1 MSKTEQRISTLFFD
15 LDGTL
20 TDPREGIT
28 RCYQYSLE
36 QLGYPYPTQA
46 ELVQYIGPPLRCGL
60 PKLLGSE
67 DEELIDA
74 GVRHYRDRFS
84 QVGLFENEVYDG
96 IPELLA
102 SLSNAGFGLYVV
114 TAKPAVFAK
123 RILSHF
129 NLEKYFVEIYG
140 PELNGRFDDKTELIE
155 HILREQGFQPA
166 ETVMIGDR
174 ASDIAAGKA
183 NGTRTLAVTYGFGD
197 MEELTGAEPDYICPS
212 PAAIGELAAEWPGI
226 QTESAGP

>member
-1 MSKTEQRISTLFFD
+1 MSKTEQGISTLFFD

-36 QLGYPYPTQA
+36 QLGYSYPTQD

-84 QVGLFENEVYDG
+84 QVGHVL
-96 IPELLA
+96 
-102 SLSNAGFGLYVV
+102 
-114 TAKPAVFAK
+114 AVFGDV
-123 RILSHF
+123 L
-129 NLEKYFVEIYG
+129 G
-140 PELNGRFDDKTELIE
+140 
-155 HILREQGFQPA
+155 LR
-166 ETVMIGDR
+166 
-174 ASDIAAGKA
+174 
-183 NGTRTLAVTYGFGD
+183 
-197 MEELTGAEPDYICPS
+197 GA
-212 PAAIGELAAEWPGI
+212 ELAAQGRQECLAAPGDVR
-226 QTESAGP
+226 